1 MIEIPKSAEK
11 VIRKQI
17 FSEYSREDALKV
29 FALFQEWYE
38 KLEKDQP
45 FIGGKKNFLWEQ
57 VYTAIALF
65 AYYEAT
71 DREKTPEE
79 IGDLCTQA
87 LMGNNL
93 TMGKIFNFNWK
104 WFQNIYAWMYKAL
117 KQQADKHKADGSWN
131 NTWGVELN
139 PEGRKEGVS
148 VRLTG
153 CPVYDFAKKHGYE
166 KLMPALCKSDY
177 KVFEPF
183 HCKMIRYYTVAD
195 GDDYCDFWQVG
206 DKSEAWKNADKS
218 RLK

>member
-1 MIEIPKSAEK
+1 MIKIPKSALK

-17 FSEYSREDALKV
+17 FLDYSSEEASRIYLSFK
-29 FALFQEWYE
+29 EWYS

-57 VYTAIALF
+57 VYTAIAMF

-71 DREKTPEE
+71 GKTKNAEE
-79 IGDLCTQA
+79 IGRLCTEA
-87 LMGNNL
+87 LIGNNRTL
-93 TMGKIFNFNWK
+93 GKFINFNWK
-104 WFQNIYAWMYKAL
+104 WVQCVYASMYKIL
-117 KQQADKHKADGSWN
+117 KKQADKHKTDGSWN

-148 VRLTG
+148 VKLIG

-166 KLMPALCKSDY
+166 SLMPALCKSDY
-177 KVFEPF
+177 EVFQPF
-183 HCKMIRYYTVAD
+183 HCKMIRYYTVAN

-206 DKSEAWKNADKS
+206 DKSEAWKNVDKS
-218 RLK
+218 RLV